1 MKKIKFIALAFLA
14 LTLGSCMGDSYADP
28 DLTEKVPAAPWG
40 NNSLKEKNVISIADL
55 KTQFATVIANSS
67 YKLIEKDMMIKAV
80 VTGNDVSGNIYNQ
93 VSVQDASGAIIIAI
107 NGSGLSGYLPVG
119 QEILVNLKGLYIGSY
134 KKLPQIGGVNTKI
147 SDGTLSMGKIERAV
161 WNQHFKILNPG
172 EADASTVE
180 PEEFDKTKLNNSTKE
195 EKAAF
200 AAYMEANV
208 GKLMTLKKVKFASA
222 NGTNVWAPDDSNTSL
237 ELIDA
242 ETGKKISSSNLVVR
256 NSGYSKFANEV
267 VPQGVFD
274 ITGIFTRF
282 GDTWQ
287 IVLRN
292 TDDLKSVVLAYLSEP
307 FDASQG
313 NFTIDNIKLAEG
325 VEFVWKWASAA
336 YGMKASGYVN
346 STKYDLQSRLKS
358 PAIDLKSAKSAKLMF
373 DQAINFSSDIKQECK
388 VQISTDGKTWT
399 DLDVQG
405 YPTGDNWDFVSS
417 TADLTKYCGKTIYI
431 GFLYSSTPTSA
442 PTWEVKNFAVK

>member
-14 LTLGSCMGDSYADP
+14 LTLASCMGDSYADP
-28 DLTEKVPAAPWG
+28 DLTEKVPASPWG
-40 NNSLKEKNVISIADL
+40 NNSLREKNVISIADL
-55 KTQFATVIANSS
+55 KTQFATVINSDNG
-67 YKLIEKDMMIKAV
+67 YKQIEKDMMIKAV

-134 KKLPQIGGVNTKI
+134 KKLPQIGGVNTKL
-147 SDGTLSMGKIERAV
+147 SDGSLGMGKIERAI
-161 WNQHFKILNPG
+161 WNKHFKILNPG
-172 EADASTVE
+172 EADASTVV
-180 PEEFDKTKLNNSTKE
+180 PEEFDRTKLNNLTKE

-222 NGTNVWAPDDSNTSL
+222 NGTNVWAPGDTNTSL

-242 ETGKKISSSNLVVR
+242 ETGKRINKNNLVVR

-267 VPQGVFD
+267 IPQGVFD

-287 IVLRN
+287 IVLRS
-292 TDDLKSVVLAYLSEP
+292 TDDLKASETGGTLEKP
-307 FDASQG
+307 YTVAQALEKINAGTAGDAKVYATGIIVKVKDVDTGQYG
-313 NFTIDNIKLAEG
+313 NGT
-325 VEFVWKWASAA
+325 FV
-336 YGMKASGYVN
+336 
-346 STKYDLQSRLKS
+346 
-358 PAIDLKSAKSAKLMF
+358 I
-373 DQAINFSSDIKQECK
+373 SD
-388 VQISTDGKTWT
+388 DGKDTE
-399 DLDVQG
+399 
-405 YPTGDNWDFVSS
+405 
-417 TADLTKYCGKTIYI
+417 GKT
-431 GFLYSSTPTSA
+431 L
-442 PTWEVKNFAVK
+442 EVFRCYNIDGAKWTEETKGILVPGKKVVVSGTLLDYNGTKEIKGGNLISIK

>member
-14 LTLGSCMGDSYADP
+14 LTLGSCMGDGYADP
-28 DLTEKVPAAPWG
+28 DLTEKVPAAPYG
-40 NNSLKEKNVISIADL
+40 NNSLREKNVISIADL
-55 KTQFATVIANSS
+55 KTQFATIINSDNG

-119 QEILVNLKGLYIGSY
+119 QEILVSLKGFYIGSY
-134 KKLPQIGGVNTKI
+134 KKLPQIGGVNTKL
-147 SDGTLSMGKIERAV
+147 SDGSLGMGKIERAI
-161 WNQHFKILNPG
+161 WNEHFKILNPG
-172 EADASTVE
+172 EADASTVV
-180 PEEFDKTKLNNSTKE
+180 PEEFDLTKLTD
-195 EKAAF
+195 
-200 AAYMEANV
+200 AAYMDANV

-222 NGTNVWAPDDSNTSL
+222 NGTNVWAPDDTNTSL

-242 ETGKKISSSNLVVR
+242 ETGKRINKNNLVVR

-274 ITGIFTRF
+274 ITGIFTRYNN
-282 GDTWQ
+282 TWQ
-287 IVLRN
+287 IVLRS

-313 NFTIDNIKLAEG
+313 NFTIDNIKLADG

-346 STKYDLQSRLKS
+346 GSKQELQSRLKS

-373 DQAINFSSDIKQECK
+373 DQAINFASDMKQECK

-405 YPTGDNWDFVSS
+405 YPTENSWTFVSS

-431 GFLYSSTPTSA
+431 GFLYSSSPTSA

>member
-14 LTLGSCMGDSYADP
+14 LTLGSCMGDGYADP
-28 DLTEKVPAAPWG
+28 DLTEKVPASPWG
-40 NNSLKEKNVISIADL
+40 NNSLREKNVISIADL
-55 KTQFATVIANSS
+55 KTQFATIINSDNG
-67 YKLIEKDMMIKAV
+67 YKQIEKDMMIKAV

-134 KKLPQIGGVNTKI
+134 KKLPQIGGVNTKL
-147 SDGTLSMGKIERAV
+147 SDGSLGMGKIERAI
-161 WNQHFKILNPG
+161 WNEHFKILNPG
-172 EADASTVE
+172 EADASTVV
-180 PEEFDKTKLNNSTKE
+180 PEEFDLTKLTD
-195 EKAAF
+195 
-200 AAYMEANV
+200 AAYMDANV

-222 NGTNVWAPDDSNTSL
+222 NGTNVWAPDDTNTSL

-267 VPQGVFD
+267 VPKGVFD
-274 ITGIFTRF
+274 ITGIFTRYNN
-282 GDTWQ
+282 TWQ

-313 NFTIDNIKLAEG
+313 NFTIDNIKLADG

-346 STKYDLQSRLKS
+346 GSKQELQSRLKS

-373 DQAINFSSDIKQECK
+373 DQAINYASDIKQECK

-405 YPTGDNWDFVSS
+405 YPAGNSWDFVSS

-431 GFLYSSTPTSA
+431 GFLYSSSPTGA

>member
-14 LTLGSCMGDSYADP
+14 LTLGSCMGDGYADP
-28 DLTEKVPAAPWG
+28 DLTEKVPASPWG
-40 NNSLKEKNVISIADL
+40 NNSLREKNVISIADL
-55 KTQFATVIANSS
+55 KTQFATVINSDNG
-67 YKLIEKDMMIKAV
+67 YKQIEKDMMIKAV

-119 QEILVNLKGLYIGSY
+119 QEILVNLKGLYVGSY
-134 KKLPQIGGVNTKI
+134 KKLPQIGGVNTKL
-147 SDGTLSMGKIERAV
+147 SDGSLGMGKIERAI
-161 WNQHFKILNPG
+161 WNEHFKILNPG
-172 EADASTVE
+172 EADASTVV
-180 PEEFDKTKLNNSTKE
+180 PEEFDLTKLTD
-195 EKAAF
+195 
-200 AAYMEANV
+200 AAYMNANV

-222 NGTNVWAPDDSNTSL
+222 NGTNVWAPDDTNTSL

-274 ITGIFTRF
+274 ITGIFTRYNN
-282 GDTWQ
+282 TWQ

-292 TDDLKSVVLAYLSEP
+292 TDDLKSVVLAYISEP

-313 NFTIDNIKLAEG
+313 NFTIDNIKLADG

-346 STKYDLQSRLKS
+346 GSKQELQSRLKS

-373 DQAINFSSDIKQECK
+373 DQAINYASDIKQECK

-405 YPTGDNWDFVSS
+405 YPAGNSWDFVSS

-431 GFLYSSTPTSA
+431 GFLYSSTPTGA

>member
-14 LTLGSCMGDSYADP
+14 LTLGSCMGDGYADP
-28 DLTEKVPAAPWG
+28 DLTEKVPASPWG

-55 KTQFATVIANSS
+55 KTQFATIINSDNG

-134 KKLPQIGGVNTKI
+134 KKLPQIGGVNTKL
-147 SDGTLSMGKIERAV
+147 SDGSLGMGKIERAI
-161 WNQHFKILNPG
+161 WNEHFKILNPG
-172 EADASTVE
+172 EADANTVV
-180 PEEFDKTKLNNSTKE
+180 PEEFDLTKLTD
-195 EKAAF
+195 
-200 AAYMEANV
+200 AAYMNANV

-222 NGTNVWAPDDSNTSL
+222 NGTNVWAPDDTNTSL

-274 ITGIFTRF
+274 ITGIFTRYNN
-282 GDTWQ
+282 TWQ

-292 TDDLKSVVLAYLSEP
+292 TDDLKPVVLAYLSEP

-313 NFTIDNIKLAEG
+313 NFTIDNIKLADG

-346 STKYDLQSRLKS
+346 GSKQELQSRLKS

-373 DQAINFSSDIKQECK
+373 DQAINYASDIKQECK

-405 YPTGDNWDFVSS
+405 YPAGNSWDFVSS

-431 GFLYSSTPTSA
+431 GFLYSSTPTGA

>member
-14 LTLGSCMGDSYADP
+14 LTLGSCMGDGYADP
-28 DLTEKVPAAPWG
+28 DLTEKVPAAPYG
-40 NNSLKEKNVISIADL
+40 NNSLREKNVISIADL
-55 KTQFATVIANSS
+55 KTQFATIINSDNG

-134 KKLPQIGGVNTKI
+134 KKLPQIGGVNTKL
-147 SDGTLSMGKIERAV
+147 SDGSLGMGKIERAI
-161 WNQHFKILNPG
+161 WNEHFKILNPG

-180 PEEFDKTKLNNSTKE
+180 PEEFDRTKLNNLTKE

-200 AAYMEANV
+200 AAYMDANV

-222 NGTNVWAPDDSNTSL
+222 NGTNVWAPDDTNTSL

-242 ETGKKISSSNLVVR
+242 ETGKRINKNNLVVR

-282 GDTWQ
+282 GNTWQ
-287 IVLRN
+287 IVLRS
-292 TDDLKSVVLAYLSEP
+292 TDDLKASETGGTLEKP
-307 FDASQG
+307 YTVAQALEKINAGTAGDAKVYATGIIVKVKDVDTGQYG
-313 NFTIDNIKLAEG
+313 NGT
-325 VEFVWKWASAA
+325 FV
-336 YGMKASGYVN
+336 
-346 STKYDLQSRLKS
+346 
-358 PAIDLKSAKSAKLMF
+358 I
-373 DQAINFSSDIKQECK
+373 SD
-388 VQISTDGKTWT
+388 DGKDTEGKT
-399 DLDVQG
+399 LDVFRCFNIDG
-405 YPTGDNWDFVSS
+405 AKWTEETKGILVPGKKVVVSG
-417 TADLTKYCGKTIYI
+417 TLLDYNGTKEIKGGNLISIK
-431 GFLYSSTPTSA
+431 
-442 PTWEVKNFAVK
+442 

>member
-222 NGTNVWAPDDSNTSL
+222 NGTNVWAPGDTNTSL

-242 ETGKKISSSNLVVR
+242 ESGKRISSSNLVVR

-292 TDDLKSVVLAYLSEP
+292 TDDLKASETGGTLEKP
-307 FDASQG
+307 YTVAQALEKINAGTAGDAKVYATGIIVKVKDVDTGTYG
-313 NFTIDNIKLAEG
+313 NGT
-325 VEFVWKWASAA
+325 FV
-336 YGMKASGYVN
+336 
-346 STKYDLQSRLKS
+346 
-358 PAIDLKSAKSAKLMF
+358 I
-373 DQAINFSSDIKQECK
+373 SD
-388 VQISTDGKTWT
+388 DGKDTE
-399 DLDVQG
+399 
-405 YPTGDNWDFVSS
+405 
-417 TADLTKYCGKTIYI
+417 GKT
-431 GFLYSSTPTSA
+431 L
-442 PTWEVKNFAVK
+442 EVFRCYNIDGAKWTEETKGILVPGKKVVVSGTLLDYNGTKEIKGGNLISIK

>member
-14 LTLGSCMGDSYADP
+14 LTLGSCMGDGYADP
-28 DLTEKVPAAPWG
+28 DLTEKVPAAPYG
-40 NNSLKEKNVISIADL
+40 NNSLREKNVISIADL
-55 KTQFATVIANSS
+55 KTQFATIINSDNG

-107 NGSGLSGYLPVG
+107 NGSGLSGYLTVG

-134 KKLPQIGGVNTKI
+134 KKLPQIGGVNTKL
-147 SDGTLSMGKIERAV
+147 SDGSLGMGKIERAI
-161 WNQHFKILNPG
+161 WNEHFKILNPG
-172 EADASTVE
+172 EADASTVV
-180 PEEFDKTKLNNSTKE
+180 PEEFDLTKLSD
-195 EKAAF
+195 

-208 GKLMTLKKVKFASA
+208 CKLMTLKKVKFASA
-222 NGTNVWAPDDSNTSL
+222 NGTNVWAPDDTNTSL

-274 ITGIFTRF
+274 ITGIFTRYNN
-282 GDTWQ
+282 TWQ
-287 IVLRN
+287 IVLRS

-313 NFTIDNIKLAEG
+313 NFTIDNIKLADG

-346 STKYDLQSRLKS
+346 GSKQELQSRLKS

-373 DQAINFSSDIKQECK
+373 DQAINFASDMKQECK

-405 YPTGDNWDFVSS
+405 YPAGNSWDFVSS

-431 GFLYSSTPTSA
+431 GFLYSSTPTGA

>member
-14 LTLGSCMGDSYADP
+14 LTLGSCMGDGYADP
-28 DLTEKVPAAPWG
+28 DLTEKVPAAPYG
-40 NNSLKEKNVISIADL
+40 NNSLREKNVISIADL
-55 KTQFATVIANSS
+55 KTQFATIINSDNG
-67 YKLIEKDMMIKAV
+67 YKQIEKDMMIKAV

-134 KKLPQIGGVNTKI
+134 KKLPQIGGVNTKL
-147 SDGTLSMGKIERAV
+147 SDGSLGMGKIERAI
-161 WNQHFKILNPG
+161 WNEHFKILNPG
-172 EADASTVE
+172 EADASMVV
-180 PEEFDKTKLNNSTKE
+180 PEEFDLTKLTD
-195 EKAAF
+195 
-200 AAYMEANV
+200 AAYMDANV

-222 NGTNVWAPDDSNTSL
+222 NGTNVWAPDDTNTSL

-242 ETGKKISSSNLVVR
+242 ETGNRINKNNLVVR

-274 ITGIFTRF
+274 ITGIFTRYNN
-282 GDTWQ
+282 TWQ

-313 NFTIDNIKLAEG
+313 NFTIDNIKLADG

-346 STKYDLQSRLKS
+346 GSKQELQSRLKS

-373 DQAINFSSDIKQECK
+373 DQAINFASDMKQECK

-405 YPTGDNWDFVSS
+405 YPAGNSWDFVSS

-431 GFLYSSTPTSA
+431 GFLYSSTPTGA

>member
-147 SDGTLSMGKIERAV
+147 SDGSLSMGKIERAV

-172 EADASTVE
+172 EADASTVV
-180 PEEFDKTKLNNSTKE
+180 PEEFDLTKLTD
-195 EKAAF
+195 

-222 NGTNVWAPDDSNTSL
+222 NGTNVWAPDDTNTSL

-242 ETGKKISSSNLVVR
+242 ESGKKINSSNLVVR

-313 NFTIDNIKLAEG
+313 NFTIDNIKLADG

-373 DQAINFSSDIKQECK
+373 DQAINFASDMKQECK

-405 YPTGDNWDFVSS
+405 YPTENSWTFVSS

-431 GFLYSSTPTSA
+431 GFLYSSSPTGA

>member
-14 LTLGSCMGDSYADP
+14 LTLGSCMGDGYADP
-28 DLTEKVPAAPWG
+28 DLTEKVPAAPYG
-40 NNSLKEKNVISIADL
+40 NNSLREKNVISIADL
-55 KTQFATVIANSS
+55 KTQFATIINSDNG
-67 YKLIEKDMMIKAV
+67 YKQIEKDMMIKAV

-134 KKLPQIGGVNTKI
+134 KKLPQIGGVNTKL
-147 SDGTLSMGKIERAV
+147 SDGSLGMGKIERAI
-161 WNQHFKILNPG
+161 WNEHFKILNPG
-172 EADASTVE
+172 EADASTVV
-180 PEEFDKTKLNNSTKE
+180 PEEFDLTKLTD
-195 EKAAF
+195 
-200 AAYMEANV
+200 AAYMDANV

-222 NGTNVWAPDDSNTSL
+222 NGTNVWAPDDTNTSL

-242 ETGKKISSSNLVVR
+242 ETGKRISSSDLVVR

-292 TDDLKSVVLAYLSEP
+292 TDDLKSVVLAYISEP

-313 NFTIDNIKLAEG
+313 NFTIDNIKLADG

-346 STKYDLQSRLKS
+346 GSKQELQSRLKS

-373 DQAINFSSDIKQECK
+373 DQAINFASDMKQECK

-405 YPTGDNWDFVSS
+405 YPTENSWTFVSS

-431 GFLYSSTPTSA
+431 GFLYSSSPTSA

>member
-14 LTLGSCMGDSYADP
+14 LTLGSCMGDGYADP
-28 DLTEKVPAAPWG
+28 DLTEKVPAAPYG
-40 NNSLKEKNVISIADL
+40 NNSLREKNVISIADL
-55 KTQFATVIANSS
+55 KTQFATIINSDNG

-134 KKLPQIGGVNTKI
+134 KKLPQIGGVNTKL
-147 SDGTLSMGKIERAV
+147 SDGSLGMGKIERAI
-161 WNQHFKILNPG
+161 WNEHFKILNPG

-180 PEEFDKTKLNNSTKE
+180 PEEFDRTKLNNLTKE

-222 NGTNVWAPDDSNTSL
+222 NGTNVWAPGDTNTSL

-292 TDDLKSVVLAYLSEP
+292 TDDLKASETGGTLEKP
-307 FDASQG
+307 YTVAQALEKINAGTAGDAKVYATGIIVKVKDVDTGTYG
-313 NFTIDNIKLAEG
+313 NGT
-325 VEFVWKWASAA
+325 FV
-336 YGMKASGYVN
+336 
-346 STKYDLQSRLKS
+346 
-358 PAIDLKSAKSAKLMF
+358 I
-373 DQAINFSSDIKQECK
+373 SD
-388 VQISTDGKTWT
+388 DGKDTE
-399 DLDVQG
+399 
-405 YPTGDNWDFVSS
+405 
-417 TADLTKYCGKTIYI
+417 GKT
-431 GFLYSSTPTSA
+431 L
-442 PTWEVKNFAVK
+442 EVFRCFNIDGAKWTEETKGILVPGKKVVVSGTLLDYNGTKEIKGGNLISIK

>member
-14 LTLGSCMGDSYADP
+14 LTLGSCMGDGYADP
-28 DLTEKVPAAPWG
+28 DLTEKVPAAPYG
-40 NNSLKEKNVISIADL
+40 NNSLREKNVISIADL
-55 KTQFATVIANSS
+55 KTQFASVVNSS
-67 YKLIEKDMMIKAV
+67 TDAYKLIEKDMMIKAV

-93 VSVQDASGAIIIAI
+93 VSVQDKSGAIIIAI

-119 QEILVNLKGLYIGSY
+119 QEILINLKGLYIGNY
-134 KKLPQIGGVNTKI
+134 RKLPQIGGVNTKL

-161 WNQHFKILNPG
+161 WNEHFKILNPG
-172 EADASTVE
+172 EADASTVV
-180 PEEFDKTKLNNSTKE
+180 PEEFDLTKLTD
-195 EKAAF
+195 

-222 NGTNVWAPDDSNTSL
+222 NGTNVWAPDDTNTSL

-274 ITGIFTRF
+274 ITGIFTRYNN
-282 GDTWQ
+282 TWQ
-287 IVLRN
+287 IVLRS
-292 TDDLKSVVLAYLSEP
+292 TDDLKPVVLAYLSEP

-313 NFTIDNIKLAEG
+313 NFTIDNIKLADG

-346 STKYDLQSRLKS
+346 GSKHELQSRLKS

-373 DQAINFSSDIKQECK
+373 DQAINFASDMKQECK

-405 YPTGDNWDFVSS
+405 YPKENSWTFVSS

-431 GFLYSSTPTSA
+431 GFLYSSSPTSA

>member
-14 LTLGSCMGDSYADP
+14 LTLGSCMGDGYADP
-28 DLTEKVPAAPWG
+28 DLTEKVPASPWG
-40 NNSLKEKNVISIADL
+40 NNSLREKNVISIADL
-55 KTQFATVIANSS
+55 KTQFATIINSDNG
-67 YKLIEKDMMIKAV
+67 YKQIEKDMMIKAV

-119 QEILVNLKGLYIGSY
+119 QEILVSLKGLYIGSY
-134 KKLPQIGGVNTKI
+134 KKLPQIGGVNTKL
-147 SDGTLSMGKIERAV
+147 SDGSLGMGKIERAI
-161 WNQHFKILNPG
+161 WNEHFKILNPG
-172 EADASTVE
+172 EADASTVV
-180 PEEFDKTKLNNSTKE
+180 PEEFDLTKLTD
-195 EKAAF
+195 
-200 AAYMEANV
+200 AAYMNANV

-222 NGTNVWAPDDSNTSL
+222 NGTNVWAPDDTNTSL

-242 ETGKKISSSNLVVR
+242 ETGTRINKNNLVVR

-267 VPQGVFD
+267 IPQGVFN
-274 ITGIFTRF
+274 ITGIFTRYNN
-282 GDTWQ
+282 TWQ

-313 NFTIDNIKLAEG
+313 NFTIDNIKLADG

-346 STKYDLQSRLKS
+346 GSKQELQSRLKS

-373 DQAINFSSDIKQECK
+373 DQAINFASDMKQECK

-405 YPTGDNWDFVSS
+405 YPAGNSWDFVSS

-431 GFLYSSTPTSA
+431 GFLYSSSPTGA

>member
-14 LTLGSCMGDSYADP
+14 LTLGSCMGDGYADP
-28 DLTEKVPAAPWG
+28 DLTVKVPAAPYG
-40 NNSLKEKNVISIADL
+40 NNSLREKNVISIADL
-55 KTQFATVIANSS
+55 KTQFATIINSDNG
-67 YKLIEKDMMIKAV
+67 YKQIEKDMMIKAV

-134 KKLPQIGGVNTKI
+134 KKLPQIGGVNTKL
-147 SDGTLSMGKIERAV
+147 SDGSLGMGKIERAI
-161 WNQHFKILNPG
+161 WNEHFKILNPG
-172 EADASTVE
+172 EADASTVV
-180 PEEFDKTKLNNSTKE
+180 PEEFDLTKLTDP
-195 EKAAF
+195 
-200 AAYMEANV
+200 AYMDANV

-222 NGTNVWAPDDSNTSL
+222 NGKNVWAPDDTNTSL

-274 ITGIFTRF
+274 ITGIFTRYNN
-282 GDTWQ
+282 TWQ
-287 IVLRN
+287 IVLRS

-313 NFTIDNIKLAEG
+313 NFTIDNIKLADG

-346 STKYDLQSRLKS
+346 GSKQELQSRLKS

-373 DQAINFSSDIKQECK
+373 DQAINFASDMKQECK

-405 YPTGDNWDFVSS
+405 YPTENSWTFVSS

-431 GFLYSSTPTSA
+431 GFLYSSSPTSA

>member
-14 LTLGSCMGDSYADP
+14 LTLGSCMGDGYADP
-28 DLTEKVPAAPWG
+28 DLTDKVPAAPWG
-40 NNSLKEKNVISIADL
+40 NNSLREKNVISIADL
-55 KTQFATVIANSS
+55 KTQFATIINSDNG

-134 KKLPQIGGVNTKI
+134 KKLPQIGGVNTKL
-147 SDGTLSMGKIERAV
+147 SDGSLGMGKIERAI
-161 WNQHFKILNPG
+161 WNEHFKILNPG
-172 EADASTVE
+172 EADASTVV
-180 PEEFDKTKLNNSTKE
+180 PEEFDLTKLTD
-195 EKAAF
+195 
-200 AAYMEANV
+200 AAYMDANV

-222 NGTNVWAPDDSNTSL
+222 NGTNVWAPDDTNTSL

-267 VPQGVFD
+267 VPKGVFD
-274 ITGIFTRF
+274 ITGIFTRYNN
-282 GDTWQ
+282 TWQ

-313 NFTIDNIKLAEG
+313 NFTIDNIKLADG

-346 STKYDLQSRLKS
+346 GSKQELQSRLKS

-373 DQAINFSSDIKQECK
+373 DQAINYASDIKQECK

-405 YPTGDNWDFVSS
+405 YPAGNSWDFVSS

-431 GFLYSSTPTSA
+431 GFLYSSSPTGA

>member
-134 KKLPQIGGVNTKI
+134 KKLPQIGSVNTKI

-180 PEEFDKTKLNNSTKE
+180 PEEFDKTKLTD
-195 EKAAF
+195 

-208 GKLMTLKKVKFASA
+208 CKLMTLKKVKFASA
-222 NGTNVWAPDDSNTSL
+222 NGTNVWAPGDTNTSL

-242 ETGKKISSSNLVVR
+242 ETGTRINKNNLVVR

-267 VPQGVFD
+267 IPQGVFD
-274 ITGIFTRF
+274 ITGIFTRYHNKDY
-282 GDTWQ
+282 DTWQ
-287 IVLRN
+287 IVLRS
-292 TDDLKSVVLAYLSEP
+292 TDDLKASETGGTLEKP
-307 FDASQG
+307 YTVAQALEKINAGTAGDAKVYATGIIVKVKDVDTGQYG
-313 NFTIDNIKLAEG
+313 NGT
-325 VEFVWKWASAA
+325 FV
-336 YGMKASGYVN
+336 
-346 STKYDLQSRLKS
+346 
-358 PAIDLKSAKSAKLMF
+358 I
-373 DQAINFSSDIKQECK
+373 SD
-388 VQISTDGKTWT
+388 DGKDTEGKT
-399 DLDVQG
+399 LDVFRCFNIDG
-405 YPTGDNWDFVSS
+405 AKWTEETKGILVPGKKVVVSG
-417 TADLTKYCGKTIYI
+417 TLLDYNGTKEIKGGNLISIK
-431 GFLYSSTPTSA
+431 
-442 PTWEVKNFAVK
+442 

>member
-14 LTLGSCMGDSYADP
+14 LTLGSCMGDGYADP
-28 DLTEKVPAAPWG
+28 DLTEKVPASPWG
-40 NNSLKEKNVISIADL
+40 NNSLREKNVISIADL
-55 KTQFATVIANSS
+55 KTQFASVVNSS
-67 YKLIEKDMMIKAV
+67 TDAYKLIEKDMMIKAV
-80 VTGNDVSGNIYNQ
+80 VTGNDISGNIYNQ

-119 QEILVNLKGLYIGSY
+119 QEILINLKGLYIGNY
-134 KKLPQIGGVNTKI
+134 RKLPQIGGVNTKL

-161 WNQHFKILNPG
+161 WNEHFKILNPG
-172 EADASTVE
+172 EADASTVV
-180 PEEFDKTKLNNSTKE
+180 PEEFDLTKLTDP
-195 EKAAF
+195 
-200 AAYMEANV
+200 AYMNANV

-222 NGTNVWAPDDSNTSL
+222 NGTNVWAPDDTNTSL

-242 ETGKKISSSNLVVR
+242 ETGKRISSSNLVVR

-267 VPQGVFD
+267 VPKGVFD
-274 ITGIFTRF
+274 ITGIFTRYNN
-282 GDTWQ
+282 TWQ
-287 IVLRN
+287 IVLRS
-292 TDDLKSVVLAYLSEP
+292 TDDLKPVVLAYLSEP

-313 NFTIDNIKLAEG
+313 NFTIDNIKLADG

-346 STKYDLQSRLKS
+346 GSKHELQSRLKS

-373 DQAINFSSDIKQECK
+373 DQAINFASDMKQECK

-405 YPTGDNWDFVSS
+405 YPKENSWTFVSS

-431 GFLYSSTPTSA
+431 GFLYSSSPTSA
-442 PTWEVKNFAVK
+442 PTWEVKNFVVK

>member
-14 LTLGSCMGDSYADP
+14 LTLGSCMGDGYADP
-28 DLTEKVPAAPWG
+28 DLTEKVPASPWG
-40 NNSLKEKNVISIADL
+40 NNSLREKNVISIADL
-55 KTQFATVIANSS
+55 KTQFATIINSDNG
-67 YKLIEKDMMIKAV
+67 YKQIEKDMMIKAV

-134 KKLPQIGGVNTKI
+134 KKLPQIGGVNTKL
-147 SDGTLSMGKIERAV
+147 SDGSLGMGKIERAV

-172 EADASTVE
+172 EADATTVV
-180 PEEFDKTKLNNSTKE
+180 PEEFDLTKLTD
-195 EKAAF
+195 
-200 AAYMEANV
+200 AAYMDANV

-222 NGTNVWAPDDSNTSL
+222 NGTNVWAPDDTNTSL

-267 VPQGVFD
+267 VPKGVFD
-274 ITGIFTRF
+274 ITGIFTRYNN
-282 GDTWQ
+282 TWQ

-313 NFTIDNIKLAEG
+313 NFTIDNIKLADG

-346 STKYDLQSRLKS
+346 GSKQELQSRLKS

-373 DQAINFSSDIKQECK
+373 DQAINYASDIKQECK

-405 YPTGDNWDFVSS
+405 YPAGNSWDFVSS

-431 GFLYSSTPTSA
+431 GFLYSSSPTGA

>member
-14 LTLGSCMGDSYADP
+14 LTLGSCMGDGYADP

-40 NNSLKEKNVISIADL
+40 NNSLREKNVISIADL
-55 KTQFATVIANSS
+55 KTQFATIINSDNG
-67 YKLIEKDMMIKAV
+67 YKQIEKDMMIKAV

-107 NGSGLSGYLPVG
+107 NGGGLSGYLPVG

-134 KKLPQIGGVNTKI
+134 KKLPQIGGVNTKL
-147 SDGTLSMGKIERAV
+147 SDGSLGMGKIERAI
-161 WNQHFKILNPG
+161 WNEHFKILNPG
-172 EADASTVE
+172 EADASTVV
-180 PEEFDKTKLNNSTKE
+180 PEEFDLTKLTDP
-195 EKAAF
+195 
-200 AAYMEANV
+200 AYMDANV

-222 NGTNVWAPDDSNTSL
+222 NGTTPWAPGDTNTSL

-242 ETGKKISSSNLVVR
+242 ETGKRINKNNLIVR

-282 GDTWQ
+282 GNTWQ
-287 IVLRN
+287 IVLRS

-313 NFTIDNIKLAEG
+313 NFTIDNIKLADG

-346 STKYDLQSRLKS
+346 GSKQELQSRLKS

-373 DQAINFSSDIKQECK
+373 DQAINFASDMKQECK

-405 YPTGDNWDFVSS
+405 YPTENSWTFVSS

-431 GFLYSSTPTSA
+431 GFLYSSSPTSA

>member
-14 LTLGSCMGDSYADP
+14 LTLGSCMGDGYADP
-28 DLTEKVPAAPWG
+28 DLTEKVPASPWG
-40 NNSLKEKNVISIADL
+40 NNSLREKNVISIADL
-55 KTQFATVIANSS
+55 KTQFATIINSDNG
-67 YKLIEKDMMIKAV
+67 YKQIEKDMMIKAV

-134 KKLPQIGGVNTKI
+134 KKLPQIGGVNTKL
-147 SDGTLSMGKIERAV
+147 SDGSLGIGKIERAI
-161 WNQHFKILNPG
+161 WNEHFKILNPG
-172 EADASTVE
+172 EADASTVV
-180 PEEFDKTKLNNSTKE
+180 PEEFDLTKLTD
-195 EKAAF
+195 
-200 AAYMEANV
+200 AAYMDANV

-222 NGTNVWAPDDSNTSL
+222 NGTNVWAPDDTNTSL

-242 ETGKKISSSNLVVR
+242 ETGKRINKNNLVVR

-274 ITGIFTRF
+274 ITGIFTRYNN
-282 GDTWQ
+282 TWQ

-292 TDDLKSVVLAYLSEP
+292 TDDLKSVVLAYISEP

-313 NFTIDNIKLAEG
+313 NFTIDNIKLADG

-346 STKYDLQSRLKS
+346 GSKQELQSRLKS

-373 DQAINFSSDIKQECK
+373 DQAINFASDMKQECK

-405 YPTGDNWDFVSS
+405 YPTENSWTFVSS

-431 GFLYSSTPTSA
+431 GFLYSSSPTGA

>member
-14 LTLGSCMGDSYADP
+14 LTLGSCMGDGYADP
-28 DLTEKVPAAPWG
+28 DLTEKVPAAPYG
-40 NNSLKEKNVISIADL
+40 NNSLREKNVISIADL
-55 KTQFATVIANSS
+55 KTQFATIINSDNG

-134 KKLPQIGGVNTKI
+134 KKLPQIGGVNTKL
-147 SDGTLSMGKIERAV
+147 SDGSLGMGKIERAI
-161 WNQHFKILNPG
+161 WNEHFKILNPG
-172 EADASTVE
+172 EADASTVV
-180 PEEFDKTKLNNSTKE
+180 PEEFDLTKLTD
-195 EKAAF
+195 
-200 AAYMEANV
+200 AAYMDANV

-274 ITGIFTRF
+274 ITGIFTRYNN
-282 GDTWQ
+282 TWQ
-287 IVLRN
+287 IVLRS
-292 TDDLKSVVLAYLSEP
+292 TDDLKQVVLAYLSEP

-313 NFTIDNIKLAEG
+313 NFTIDNIKLADG

-346 STKYDLQSRLKS
+346 GSKQELQSRLKS

-373 DQAINFSSDIKQECK
+373 DQAINFASDIKQECK

-405 YPTGDNWDFVSS
+405 YPAGNSWDFVAS

>member
-14 LTLGSCMGDSYADP
+14 LTLGSCMGDGYADP
-28 DLTEKVPAAPWG
+28 DLTEKVPASPWG
-40 NNSLKEKNVISIADL
+40 NNSLREKNVISIADL
-55 KTQFATVIANSS
+55 KTQFATIINSDNG

-134 KKLPQIGGVNTKI
+134 KKLPQIGGVNTKL
-147 SDGTLSMGKIERAV
+147 SDGSLGTGKIERAV

-172 EADASTVE
+172 EADANTVV
-180 PEEFDKTKLNNSTKE
+180 PEEFDLTKLTD
-195 EKAAF
+195 
-200 AAYMEANV
+200 AAYMNANV

-222 NGTNVWAPDDSNTSL
+222 NGTNVWAPDDTNTSL

-274 ITGIFTRF
+274 ITGIFTRYNN
-282 GDTWQ
+282 TWQ

-292 TDDLKSVVLAYLSEP
+292 TDDLKPVVLAYLSEP

-313 NFTIDNIKLAEG
+313 NFTIDNIKLADG

-346 STKYDLQSRLKS
+346 GSKQELQSRLKS

-373 DQAINFSSDIKQECK
+373 DQAINYASDIKQECK

-405 YPTGDNWDFVSS
+405 YPAGNSWDFVSS

-431 GFLYSSTPTSA
+431 GFLYSSTPTGA

>member
-14 LTLGSCMGDSYADP
+14 LTLGSCMGDGYADP
-28 DLTEKVPAAPWG
+28 DLTEKVPASPWG
-40 NNSLKEKNVISIADL
+40 NNSLREKNVISIADL
-55 KTQFATVIANSS
+55 KTQFATVINSDNG
-67 YKLIEKDMMIKAV
+67 YKQIEKDMMIKAV

-134 KKLPQIGGVNTKI
+134 KKLPQIGGVNTKL
-147 SDGTLSMGKIERAV
+147 SDGSLGIGKIERAI
-161 WNQHFKILNPG
+161 WNEHFKILNPG
-172 EADASTVE
+172 EADASTVV
-180 PEEFDKTKLNNSTKE
+180 PEEFDLTKLTD
-195 EKAAF
+195 

-208 GKLMTLKKVKFASA
+208 CKLMTLKKVKFASA
-222 NGTNVWAPDDSNTSL
+222 NGTNVWAPDDTNTSL

-274 ITGIFTRF
+274 ITGIFTRYNN
-282 GDTWQ
+282 TWQ
-287 IVLRN
+287 IVLRS

-313 NFTIDNIKLAEG
+313 NFTIDNIKLADG

-346 STKYDLQSRLKS
+346 GSKQELQSRLKS

-373 DQAINFSSDIKQECK
+373 DQAINFASDMKQECK

-405 YPTGDNWDFVSS
+405 YPTENSWTFVSS

-431 GFLYSSTPTSA
+431 GFFYSSTPTGA
-442 PTWEVKNFAVK
+442 PTWEVKNFVVK

>member
-14 LTLGSCMGDSYADP
+14 LTLGSCMGDGYADP
-28 DLTEKVPAAPWG
+28 DLTEKVPASPWG
-40 NNSLKEKNVISIADL
+40 NNSLREKNVISIADL
-55 KTQFATVIANSS
+55 KTQFATIINSDNG
-67 YKLIEKDMMIKAV
+67 YKQIEKDMMIKAV

-134 KKLPQIGGVNTKI
+134 KKLPQIGGVNTKL
-147 SDGTLSMGKIERAV
+147 SDGSLGMGKIERAI
-161 WNQHFKILNPG
+161 WNEHFKILNPG
-172 EADASTVE
+172 EADASTVV
-180 PEEFDKTKLNNSTKE
+180 PEEFDLTKLTD
-195 EKAAF
+195 
-200 AAYMEANV
+200 AAYMNANV

-222 NGTNVWAPDDSNTSL
+222 NGTNVWAPDDTNTSL

-274 ITGIFTRF
+274 ITGIFTRYNN
-282 GDTWQ
+282 TWQ

-313 NFTIDNIKLAEG
+313 NFTIDNIKLADG

-346 STKYDLQSRLKS
+346 GSKQELQSRLKS

-373 DQAINFSSDIKQECK
+373 DQAINYASDIKQECK

-405 YPTGDNWDFVSS
+405 YPAGNSWDFVSS

-431 GFLYSSTPTSA
+431 GFLYSSSPTGA
-442 PTWEVKNFAVK
+442 KTWEVKNFAVK

>member
-14 LTLGSCMGDSYADP
+14 LTLGSCMGDGYADP
-28 DLTEKVPAAPWG
+28 DLTEKVPAAPYG
-40 NNSLKEKNVISIADL
+40 NNSLREKNVISIADL
-55 KTQFATVIANSS
+55 KTQFATIINSDNG
-67 YKLIEKDMMIKAV
+67 YKQIEKDKMIKAV

-134 KKLPQIGGVNTKI
+134 KKLPQIGGVNTKL
-147 SDGTLSMGKIERAV
+147 SDGSLGMGKIERAI
-161 WNQHFKILNPG
+161 WNEHFKILNPG
-172 EADASTVE
+172 EADASTVV
-180 PEEFDKTKLNNSTKE
+180 PEEFDLTKLTD
-195 EKAAF
+195 
-200 AAYMEANV
+200 AAYMDANV

-222 NGTNVWAPDDSNTSL
+222 NGKNVWAPDDTNTSL

-274 ITGIFTRF
+274 ITGIFTRYNN
-282 GDTWQ
+282 TWQ
-287 IVLRN
+287 IVLRS

-313 NFTIDNIKLAEG
+313 NFTIDNIKLADG

-346 STKYDLQSRLKS
+346 GSKQELQSRLKS

-373 DQAINFSSDIKQECK
+373 DQAINFASDMKQECK

-405 YPTGDNWDFVSS
+405 YPTENSWTFVSS

-431 GFLYSSTPTSA
+431 GFLYSSSPTSA

>member
-28 DLTEKVPAAPWG
+28 DLTDKVPAAPCG

-161 WNQHFKILNPG
+161 WNEHFKILNPG

-180 PEEFDKTKLNNSTKE
+180 PEEFDKTKLTDK
-195 EKAAF
+195 
-200 AAYMEANV
+200 AYMEANV
-208 GKLMTLKKVKFASA
+208 CKLMTLKKVKFASA
-222 NGTNVWAPDDSNTSL
+222 NGTNVWAPKDTNTSL

-242 ETGKKISSSNLVVR
+242 ETGKRISSSNLVVR

-292 TDDLKSVVLAYLSEP
+292 TDDLKAAQTGGTLEKPYTVAQALEKINAGTAG
-307 FDASQG
+307 DAKVYATGIIVKVKDVNTGMYG
-313 NFTIDNIKLAEG
+313 NGT
-325 VEFVWKWASAA
+325 FV
-336 YGMKASGYVN
+336 
-346 STKYDLQSRLKS
+346 
-358 PAIDLKSAKSAKLMF
+358 I
-373 DQAINFSSDIKQECK
+373 SD
-388 VQISTDGKTWT
+388 DGKDTE
-399 DLDVQG
+399 
-405 YPTGDNWDFVSS
+405 
-417 TADLTKYCGKTIYI
+417 GKT
-431 GFLYSSTPTSA
+431 L
-442 PTWEVKNFAVK
+442 EVFRCFNIDGAKWTEETKGILVPGKKVVVSGTLLDYNGTKEIKGGNLISIK

>member
-14 LTLGSCMGDSYADP
+14 LTLGSCMGDGYADP
-28 DLTEKVPAAPWG
+28 DLTEKVPAAPYG
-40 NNSLKEKNVISIADL
+40 NNSLREKNVISIADL
-55 KTQFATVIANSS
+55 KTQFATIINSDNG

-134 KKLPQIGGVNTKI
+134 KKLPQIGGVNTKL
-147 SDGTLSMGKIERAV
+147 SDGSLGMGKIERAV
-161 WNQHFKILNPG
+161 WNEHFKILNPG
-172 EADASTVE
+172 EADASTVV
-180 PEEFDKTKLNNSTKE
+180 PEEFDLTKLTDT
-195 EKAAF
+195 
-200 AAYMEANV
+200 AYMDANV

-222 NGTNVWAPDDSNTSL
+222 NGTNVWAPDDTNTSL

-242 ETGKKISSSNLVVR
+242 ETGKRISSSDLVVR

-292 TDDLKSVVLAYLSEP
+292 TDDLKSVVLAYISEP

-313 NFTIDNIKLAEG
+313 NFTIDNIKLADG

-346 STKYDLQSRLKS
+346 GSKQELQSRLKS

-373 DQAINFSSDIKQECK
+373 DQAINFASDMKQECK

-405 YPTGDNWDFVSS
+405 YPTENSWTFVSS

>member
-14 LTLGSCMGDSYADP
+14 LTLGSCMGDGYADP
-28 DLTEKVPAAPWG
+28 DLTEKVPAAPYG
-40 NNSLKEKNVISIADL
+40 NNSLREKNVISIADL
-55 KTQFATVIANSS
+55 KTQFATIINSDNG
-67 YKLIEKDMMIKAV
+67 YKQIEKDMMIKAV

-134 KKLPQIGGVNTKI
+134 KKLPQIGGVNTKL
-147 SDGTLSMGKIERAV
+147 SDGSLGMGKIERAI
-161 WNQHFKILNPG
+161 WNEHFKILNPG
-172 EADASTVE
+172 EADASTVV
-180 PEEFDKTKLNNSTKE
+180 PEEFDLTKLTD
-195 EKAAF
+195 
-200 AAYMEANV
+200 AAYMNANV

-222 NGTNVWAPDDSNTSL
+222 NGTNVWAPDDTNTSL

-267 VPQGVFD
+267 VPKGVFD
-274 ITGIFTRF
+274 ITGIFTRYNN
-282 GDTWQ
+282 TWQ
-287 IVLRN
+287 IVLRS

-313 NFTIDNIKLAEG
+313 NFTIDNIKLADG

-373 DQAINFSSDIKQECK
+373 DQAINYASDIKQECK

-405 YPTGDNWDFVSS
+405 YPAGNSWDFVSS

-431 GFLYSSTPTSA
+431 GFLYSSTPTGA

>member
-14 LTLGSCMGDSYADP
+14 LTLGSCMGDGYADP
-28 DLTEKVPAAPWG
+28 DLTEKVPASPWG
-40 NNSLKEKNVISIADL
+40 NNSLREKNVISIADL
-55 KTQFATVIANSS
+55 KTQFATIINSDNG
-67 YKLIEKDMMIKAV
+67 YKQIEKDMMIKAV

-134 KKLPQIGGVNTKI
+134 KKLPQIGGVNTKL
-147 SDGTLSMGKIERAV
+147 SDGSLGMGKIERAI
-161 WNQHFKILNPG
+161 WNEHFKILNPG
-172 EADASTVE
+172 EADASTVV
-180 PEEFDKTKLNNSTKE
+180 PEEFDLTKLTD
-195 EKAAF
+195 
-200 AAYMEANV
+200 AAYMNANV

-222 NGTNVWAPDDSNTSL
+222 NGTNVWAPDDTNTSL

-274 ITGIFTRF
+274 ITGIFTRYNN
-282 GDTWQ
+282 TWQ

-313 NFTIDNIKLAEG
+313 NFTIDNIKLADG

-346 STKYDLQSRLKS
+346 GSKQELQSRLKS

-373 DQAINFSSDIKQECK
+373 DQAINYASDIKQECK

-405 YPTGDNWDFVSS
+405 YPAGNSWTFVSS

-431 GFLYSSTPTSA
+431 GFLYSSTPTGA
-442 PTWEVKNFAVK
+442 PTWEVKNFVVK

>member
-14 LTLGSCMGDSYADP
+14 LTLGSCMGDGYADP
-28 DLTEKVPAAPWG
+28 DLTEKVPASPWG
-40 NNSLKEKNVISIADL
+40 NNSLREKNVISIADL
-55 KTQFATVIANSS
+55 KTQFATIINSDNG
-67 YKLIEKDMMIKAV
+67 YKQIEKDMMIKAV

-134 KKLPQIGGVNTKI
+134 KKLPQIGGVNTKL
-147 SDGTLSMGKIERAV
+147 SDGSLGIGKIERAI
-161 WNQHFKILNPG
+161 WNEHFKILNPG
-172 EADASTVE
+172 EADASMVV
-180 PEEFDKTKLNNSTKE
+180 PEEFDLTKLTD
-195 EKAAF
+195 
-200 AAYMEANV
+200 AAYMDANV

-222 NGTNVWAPDDSNTSL
+222 NGTNVWAPDDTNTSL

-267 VPQGVFD
+267 IPQGVFD
-274 ITGIFTRF
+274 ITGIFTRYNN
-282 GDTWQ
+282 TWQ
-287 IVLRN
+287 IVLRS

-313 NFTIDNIKLAEG
+313 NFTIDNIKLADG

-346 STKYDLQSRLKS
+346 GSKQELQSRLKS

-373 DQAINFSSDIKQECK
+373 DQAINFASDMKQECK

-405 YPTGDNWDFVSS
+405 YPTENSWTFVSS

-431 GFLYSSTPTSA
+431 GFLYSSSPTGA

>member
-14 LTLGSCMGDSYADP
+14 LTLGSCMGDGYADP
-28 DLTEKVPAAPWG
+28 DLTEKVPAAPYG
-40 NNSLKEKNVISIADL
+40 NNSLREKNVISIADL
-55 KTQFATVIANSS
+55 KTQFATIINSDNG

-134 KKLPQIGGVNTKI
+134 KKLPQIGGVNTKL
-147 SDGTLSMGKIERAV
+147 SDGSLGMGKIERAV

-172 EADASTVE
+172 EADATTVV
-180 PEEFDKTKLNNSTKE
+180 PEEFDLTKLTD
-195 EKAAF
+195 
-200 AAYMEANV
+200 AAYMDANV

-242 ETGKKISSSNLVVR
+242 ETGKRISSSNLVVR
-256 NSGYSKFANEV
+256 NSGYSNFANEV

-274 ITGIFTRF
+274 ITGIFTRYNN
-282 GDTWQ
+282 TWQ
-287 IVLRN
+287 IVLRS

-313 NFTIDNIKLAEG
+313 NFTIDNIKLADG

-346 STKYDLQSRLKS
+346 GSKQELQSRLKS

-373 DQAINFSSDIKQECK
+373 DQAINFASDMKQECK

-405 YPTGDNWDFVSS
+405 YPTENSWTFVSS

>member
-14 LTLGSCMGDSYADP
+14 LTLGSCMGDGYADP
-28 DLTEKVPAAPWG
+28 DLTDKVPAAPYG
-40 NNSLKEKNVISIADL
+40 NNSLREKNVISIADL
-55 KTQFATVIANSS
+55 KTQFATVINSDNG
-67 YKLIEKDMMIKAV
+67 YKQIEKDMMIKAV
-80 VTGNDVSGNIYNQ
+80 VTGNDISGNIYNQ

-134 KKLPQIGGVNTKI
+134 KKLPQIGGVNTKL
-147 SDGTLSMGKIERAV
+147 SDGSLGMGKIERAI
-161 WNQHFKILNPG
+161 WNEHFKILNPG
-172 EADASTVE
+172 EADASTVV
-180 PEEFDKTKLNNSTKE
+180 PEEFDLTKLTD
-195 EKAAF
+195 
-200 AAYMEANV
+200 AAYMDANV

-222 NGTNVWAPDDSNTSL
+222 NGTNVWAPDDTNTSL

-274 ITGIFTRF
+274 ITGIFTRYNN
-282 GDTWQ
+282 TWQ
-287 IVLRN
+287 IVLRS

-313 NFTIDNIKLAEG
+313 NFTIDNIKLADG

-346 STKYDLQSRLKS
+346 GSKQELQSRLKS

-373 DQAINFSSDIKQECK
+373 DQAINFASDMKQECK

-405 YPTGDNWDFVSS
+405 YPAGNSWDFVSS

-431 GFLYSSTPTSA
+431 GFLYSSTPTGA

>member
-14 LTLGSCMGDSYADP
+14 LTLASCMGDGYADP

-40 NNSLKEKNVISIADL
+40 NNSLREKNVISIADL
-55 KTQFATVIANSS
+55 KTQFATVINSDNG

-134 KKLPQIGGVNTKI
+134 KKLPQIGGVNTKL
-147 SDGTLSMGKIERAV
+147 SDGSLGMGKIERAI
-161 WNQHFKILNPG
+161 WNEHFKILNPG
-172 EADASTVE
+172 EADASTVV
-180 PEEFDKTKLNNSTKE
+180 PEEFDLTKLTD
-195 EKAAF
+195 
-200 AAYMEANV
+200 AAYMDANV

-222 NGTNVWAPDDSNTSL
+222 NGTNVWAPDDTNTSL

-274 ITGIFTRF
+274 ITGIFTRYNN
-282 GDTWQ
+282 TWQ

-313 NFTIDNIKLAEG
+313 NFTIDNIKLADG

-346 STKYDLQSRLKS
+346 GSKQELQSRLKS

-373 DQAINFSSDIKQECK
+373 DQAINFASDMKQECK

-405 YPTGDNWDFVSS
+405 YPAGNSWDFVSS

-431 GFLYSSTPTSA
+431 GFLYSSSPTGA